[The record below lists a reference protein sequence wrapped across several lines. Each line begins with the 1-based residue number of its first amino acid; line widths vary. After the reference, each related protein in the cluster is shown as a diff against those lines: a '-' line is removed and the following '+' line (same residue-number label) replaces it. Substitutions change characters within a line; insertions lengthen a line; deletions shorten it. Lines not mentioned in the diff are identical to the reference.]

1 MAFHSGFA
9 AIIGRPNVGKST
21 LLNRFTGLK
30 VSIVSAKPQT
40 TRTRVQGVMNRPDTQ
55 IVFVDT
61 PGIHQPRTRLG
72 EYMDKSISE
81 ALKDIDALLYVVDT
95 SHITE
100 KDYELAEAYSKVNCP
115 KYLILN
121 KIDLVPADTLL
132 PAIERFR
139 ALSYDDFFPVSAE
152 SGEGIDELE
161 TALIK
166 AMPEGPM
173 YYPEDMPTDQPEQF
187 ICAELIREKALRHL
201 RDEVPHGIG
210 VEILR
215 YEKNGNLRVIDATM
229 YCEKASHK
237 SIIIGK
243 GGQTL
248 KEIGSEARRDM
259 EKLTGEKIHLQIWVK
274 VRPGWRD
281 NADDLKTLGYTMKN

>member
-21 LLNRFTGLK
+21 LLNHFTGLK

-40 TRTRVQGVMNRPDTQ
+40 TRTRVMGVMNRPDTQ

-72 EYMDKSISE
+72 EYMDKSISD
-81 ALKDIDALLYVVDT
+81 ALTDIDALLYVVDT
-95 SHITE
+95 AHITD
-100 KDYELAEAYSKVNCP
+100 KDFELAETYSSIKCP
-115 KYLILN
+115 KYLVFN
-121 KIDLVPADTLL
+121 KIDLVSPEILL
-132 PAIERFR
+132 STIERFR
-139 ALSYDDFFPVSAE
+139 VLKYDDFFPVSAE
-152 SGEGIDELE
+152 KGEGLDALE
-161 TALIK
+161 AALINV
-166 AMPEGPM
+166 MPEGPM

-215 YEKNGNLRVIDATM
+215 YEKQGNMRVIDATM

-248 KEIGSEARRDM
+248 REIGSEARHDL
-259 EKLTGEKIHLQIWVK
+259 EKLTGEHIHLQIWVK

-281 NADDLKTLGYTMKN
+281 NADDLKTLGYTINR

>member
-21 LLNRFTGLK
+21 LLNYFTGLK

-40 TRTRVQGVMNRPDTQ
+40 TRTRVMGVMNRPDTQ

-72 EYMDKSISE
+72 EYMDKSISD
-81 ALKDIDALLYVVDT
+81 ALTDIDALLFVVDAA
-95 SHITE
+95 HITD
-100 KDYELAEAYSKVNCP
+100 KDFELAENYSSVKCT
-115 KYLILN
+115 KYLVFN
-121 KIDLVPADTLL
+121 KIDLVNAENLL
-132 PAIERFR
+132 SAIERFR
-139 ALSYDDFFPVSAE
+139 VLPYDDFFPVSAE
-152 SGEGIDELE
+152 KDKGLDALE

-166 AMPEGPM
+166 VMPEGPM

-187 ICAELIREKALRHL
+187 ICSELIREKALRHL

-215 YEKNGNLRVIDATM
+215 YEKQGNMRVIDATM

-248 KEIGSEARRDM
+248 REIGSEARRDL
-259 EKLTGEKIHLQIWVK
+259 EKLTGEHIHLQIWVK

-281 NADDLKTLGYTMKN
+281 NMDDLKTLGYTAKQ

>member
-40 TRTRVQGVMNRPDTQ
+40 TRNRVMGVMNRPNTQ

-72 EYMDKSISE
+72 EYMDQSITE
-81 ALKDIDALLYVVDT
+81 ALNDIDALLFVVDA
-95 SHITE
+95 SHIIE
-100 KDYELAEAYSKVNCP
+100 KDGELAKLYAGMRCP
-115 KYLILN
+115 KYLLLN
-121 KIDLVPADTLL
+121 KIDTATPEMVLRGID
-132 PAIERFR
+132 RFKE
-139 ALSYDDFFPVSAE
+139 LGYDGIFPVSANT
-152 SGEGIDELE
+152 GEGIEELE
-161 TALIK
+161 SALMT

-187 ICAELIREKALRHL
+187 ICAELIREKALRRL
-201 RDEVPHGIG
+201 REEVPHGIG

-215 YEKNGNLRVIDATM
+215 YEKQGNLRVIDATM

-248 KEIGSEARRDM
+248 REIGRDARLDM
-259 EKLTGEKIHLQIWVK
+259 EKLTGERIHLQLWVK

-281 NADDLKTLGYTMKN
+281 NAEDLKTLGYTMKN

>member
-40 TRTRVQGVMNRPDTQ
+40 TRNRVMGVMNRPNTQ

-72 EYMDKSISE
+72 EYMDQSITE
-81 ALKDIDALLYVVDT
+81 ALNDIDALLFVVDA
-95 SHITE
+95 SHIIE
-100 KDYELAEAYSKVNCP
+100 KDGELAKQYAGMRCP
-115 KYLILN
+115 KYLLLN
-121 KIDLVPADTLL
+121 KIDTATPEMVLRGID
-132 PAIERFR
+132 RFKE
-139 ALSYDDFFPVSAE
+139 LGYDGIFPVSANT
-152 SGEGIDELE
+152 GEGIEELE
-161 TALIK
+161 SALMT

-187 ICAELIREKALRHL
+187 ICAELIREKALRRL
-201 RDEVPHGIG
+201 REEVPHGIG

-215 YEKNGNLRVIDATM
+215 YEKQGNLRVIDATM

-248 KEIGSEARRDM
+248 REIGRDARLDM
-259 EKLTGEKIHLQIWVK
+259 EKLTGERIHLQLWVK

-281 NADDLKTLGYTMKN
+281 NAEDLKTLGYTMKN

>member
-40 TRTRVQGVMNRPDTQ
+40 TRTRVMGVMNRPDTQ

-61 PGIHQPRTRLG
+61 PGIHEPRTRLG
-72 EYMDKSISE
+72 EFMDQSVNE
-81 ALKDIDALLYVVDT
+81 ALNDIDALLYVVDA
-95 SHITE
+95 SHITD
-100 KDYELAEAYSKVNCP
+100 KDYALAETYSSMRCP
-115 KYLILN
+115 KFLLLN
-121 KIDLVPADTLL
+121 KIDTVSPETLL
-132 PAIERFR
+132 KAIDRFR
-139 ALSYDDFFPVSAE
+139 TLSYDDFFPISAQN
-152 SGEGIDELE
+152 GEGVAALE
-161 TALIK
+161 EALIR

-215 YEKNGNLRVIDATM
+215 FEKQGNLRVIDATM

-248 KEIGSEARRDM
+248 REIGREARLDI
-259 EKLTGEKIHLQIWVK
+259 EKLIGEHVHLEIWVK

-281 NADDLKTLGYTMKN
+281 SAEDLKTLGYTMKN

>member
-40 TRTRVQGVMNRPDTQ
+40 TRTRVMGVMNRPDTQ

-72 EYMDKSISE
+72 EFMDQSITE
-81 ALKDIDALLYVVDT
+81 ALNDIDALLFVVDT
-95 SHITE
+95 AHIND
-100 KDYELAEAYSKVNCP
+100 KDFELAELYSKTRCP
-115 KYLILN
+115 KYLLLN
-121 KIDLVPADTLL
+121 KVDLVNPEILL
-132 PAIERFR
+132 KAIERFR
-139 ALSYDDFFPVSAE
+139 ALSYDDFFPISAE
-152 SGEGIDELE
+152 TGEGMDALE
-161 TALIK
+161 NALIK

-215 YEKNGNLRVIDATM
+215 YEMQGNLRVIDATM

-248 KEIGSEARRDM
+248 REIGSEARHDM
-259 EKLTGEKIHLQIWVK
+259 EKLTGEHIHLQIWVK

>member
-40 TRTRVQGVMNRPDTQ
+40 TRTRIQGVMNRPDTQ

-72 EYMDKSISE
+72 EFMDRSINE
-81 ALKDIDALLYVVDT
+81 ALNDIDALMYVVDT
-95 SHITE
+95 SHITD
-100 KDYELAEAYSKVNCP
+100 KDFELAEAYSAIRCP
-115 KYLILN
+115 KYLVFN
-121 KIDLVPADTLL
+121 KTDLSNAETLL
-132 PAIERFR
+132 SAIERFR
-139 ALSYDDFFPVSAE
+139 VLKYDDFFPVSAE
-152 SGEGIDELE
+152 TGDGLDALE
-161 TALIK
+161 KALIQV
-166 AMPEGPM
+166 MPEGPM

-187 ICAELIREKALRHL
+187 ICSELIREKALRHL

-215 YEKNGNLRVIDATM
+215 YEKIGNMRMIDATM

-248 KEIGSEARRDM
+248 REIGSEARRDM
-259 EKLTGEKIHLQIWVK
+259 ERLTGEHIHLQIWVK

>member
-1 MAFHSGFA
+1 
-9 AIIGRPNVGKST
+9 
-21 LLNRFTGLK
+21 
-30 VSIVSAKPQT
+30 
-40 TRTRVQGVMNRPDTQ
+40 
-55 IVFVDT
+55 
-61 PGIHQPRTRLG
+61 
-72 EYMDKSISE
+72 
-81 ALKDIDALLYVVDT
+81 
-95 SHITE
+95 
-100 KDYELAEAYSKVNCP
+100 
-115 KYLILN
+115 
-121 KIDLVPADTLL
+121 
-132 PAIERFR
+132 
-139 ALSYDDFFPVSAE
+139 
-152 SGEGIDELE
+152 
-161 TALIK
+161 
-166 AMPEGPM
+166 MPEGPM

-215 YEKNGNLRVIDATM
+215 YEMQGNLRVIDATM

-248 KEIGSEARRDM
+248 REIGSEARRDM
-259 EKLTGEKIHLQIWVK
+259 EKLTGEHIHLQIWVK

>member
-40 TRTRVQGVMNRPDTQ
+40 TRTRVQGVMNRPGCQ

-72 EYMDKSISE
+72 EYMDQSVNE
-81 ALKDIDALLYVVDT
+81 ALNDIDALLFVVDAT
-95 SHITE
+95 HLSE
-100 KDYELAEAYSKVNCP
+100 KDDELAAAYVGRKCP
-115 KYLILN
+115 KYLLLN
-121 KIDLVPADTLL
+121 KIDQAAPETVLR
-132 PAIERFR
+132 AIERFR
-139 ALSYDDFFPVSAE
+139 ALSYDDLFPVSAK
-152 SGEGIDELE
+152 SGEGMEALE
-161 TALIK
+161 AALVR

-187 ICAELIREKALRHL
+187 ICAELIREKALRRL
-201 RDEVPHGIG
+201 REEVPHGIG

-215 YEKNGNLRVIDATM
+215 YEKQGGLRVIDATM

-248 KEIGSEARRDM
+248 REIGRDARLDM
-259 EKLTGEKIHLQIWVK
+259 EKLTGEHIHLQLWVK

-281 NADDLKTLGYTMKN
+281 SAEDLKTLGYTMKN

>member
-21 LLNRFTGLK
+21 LLNHFTGLK

-40 TRTRVQGVMNRPDTQ
+40 TRNRIMGVMNRPGTQ

-72 EYMDKSISE
+72 EYMDQSITE
-81 ALKDIDALLYVVDT
+81 ALNDIDALLYVVDT
-95 SHITE
+95 AHIT
-100 KDYELAEAYSKVNCP
+100 DRDFELAESYSKVRCP

-121 KIDLVPADTLL
+121 KIDLATPETLL
-132 PAIERFR
+132 KAIERFR
-139 ALSYDDFFPVSAE
+139 TLSYDDFYPVSAQT
-152 SGEGIDELE
+152 GEGLDVLE
-161 TALIK
+161 KALVA

-187 ICAELIREKALRHL
+187 ICAELIREKALRRL

-215 YEKNGNLRVIDATM
+215 YEKQGGLRVIDATM

-248 KEIGSEARRDM
+248 REIGRDARLDM
-259 EKLTGEKIHLQIWVK
+259 EKLTGEHIHLQIWVK

-281 NADDLKTLGYTMKN
+281 NADDLKTLGYTMKK

>member
-55 IVFVDT
+55 IVFVDP

-161 TALIK
+161 KALIK

>member
-40 TRTRVQGVMNRPDTQ
+40 TRTRVMGVMNRPDTQ

-72 EYMDKSISE
+72 EFMDQSVSE
-81 ALKDIDALLYVVDT
+81 ALNDIDALLFVVDT
-95 SHITE
+95 AHTGD
-100 KDYELAEAYSKVNCP
+100 KDFELAETYSKIRCP
-115 KYLILN
+115 KFMLFN
-121 KIDLVPADTLL
+121 KVDLVNAEVLL
-132 PAIERFR
+132 KTIERFR
-139 ALSYDDFFPVSAE
+139 VLGYDDFFPVSAE
-152 SGEGIDELE
+152 TGEGIDALE
-161 TALIK
+161 KALIQ

-187 ICAELIREKALRHL
+187 ICAELIREKALRIL

-215 YEKNGNLRVIDATM
+215 YEKAGNLRVIDATM

-248 KEIGSEARRDM
+248 RQIGSEARRDM

-281 NADDLKTLGYTMKN
+281 NADDLRTLGYTMKN

>member
-40 TRTRVQGVMNRPDTQ
+40 TRTRVMGVMNRPDTQ

-72 EYMDKSISE
+72 EYMDQSITE
-81 ALKDIDALLYVVDT
+81 ALNDIDALLFVVDT
-95 SHITE
+95 SRIIE
-100 KDYELAEAYSKVNCP
+100 KDYELAETYSKVKCP
-115 KYLILN
+115 KYLLFN
-121 KIDLVPADTLL
+121 KVDLVSAETLL

-139 ALSYDDFFPVSAE
+139 ALDYDDFFPVSAE
-152 SGEGIDELE
+152 SGEGMDTLE
-161 TALIK
+161 AALIK

-187 ICAELIREKALRHL
+187 ICAELIREKALRRL

-215 YEKNGNLRVIDATM
+215 YEKQGDLRVIDATM
-229 YCEKASHK
+229 YCEKPSHK

-248 KEIGSEARRDM
+248 REIGSDARRDM
-259 EKLTGEKIHLQIWVK
+259 EKLTGEHIHLQIWVK

-281 NADDLKTLGYTMKN
+281 NADDLKTLGYTMKK

>member
-21 LLNRFTGLK
+21 LLNRLTGLK

-40 TRTRVQGVMNRPDTQ
+40 TRTRVMGVMNRPGAQ

-72 EYMDKSISE
+72 EYMDQSITA
-81 ALKDIDALLYVVDT
+81 ALDGIDALLYVVDA
-95 SHITE
+95 SHITPADE
-100 KDYELAEAYSKVNCP
+100 EAAKKYAQLKGPKFLA
-115 KYLILN
+115 LN
-121 KIDLVPADTLL
+121 KIDRVTPDLLL
-132 PAIERFR
+132 PAIDRFK
-139 ALSYDDFFPVSAE
+139 ALPYDGFFPISAQK
-152 SGEGIDELE
+152 GEGVEALE
-161 TALIK
+161 KALLGV
-166 AMPEGPM
+166 MPEGPQ
-173 YYPEDMPTDQPEQF
+173 YYPEDMPTDQTEQN

-215 YEKNGNLRVIDATM
+215 YEKQGGVRMIDATM
-229 YCEKASHK
+229 YCEKSSHK

-248 KEIGSEARRDM
+248 KEISQEARLDM
-259 EKLTGEKIHLQIWVK
+259 EKLTGEHIHLQVWVK

-281 NADDLKTLGYTMKN
+281 NAEDLKTLGYTMKN

>member
-1 MAFHSGFA
+1 MAFHSGFV

-40 TRTRVQGVMNRPDTQ
+40 TRTRVMGVMNRPETQ

-61 PGIHQPRTRLG
+61 PGIHEPRTRLG
-72 EYMDKSISE
+72 EYMDQSVSE
-81 ALKDIDALLYVVDT
+81 ALHDIDALLFLVDA
-95 SHITE
+95 SHIAAR
-100 KDYELAEAYSKVNCP
+100 DYELAKAYAETRCP
-115 KYLILN
+115 KFLLLN
-121 KIDLVPADTLL
+121 KIDLVTPEILL
-132 PAIERFR
+132 KAIEQFR
-139 ALSYDDFFPVSAE
+139 TLSYDDFFPVSAE
-152 SGEGIDELE
+152 SGEGLDALE
-161 TALIK
+161 KALIA

-187 ICAELIREKALRHL
+187 ICAELIREKALRRL

-215 YEKNGNLRVIDATM
+215 YEKQGNLRVIDATM

-248 KEIGSEARRDM
+248 RDIGRDARIDM
-259 EKLTGEKIHLQIWVK
+259 EKLTGEHIHLQIWVK

-281 NADDLKTLGYTMKN
+281 NAQDLKTLGYTMKD

>member
-1 MAFHSGFA
+1 MSFHSGFA

-40 TRTRVQGVMNRPDTQ
+40 TRTRVMGVMNRPDTQ

-72 EYMDKSISE
+72 EFMDQSVSE
-81 ALKDIDALLYVVDT
+81 ALNDIDALLFVVDT
-95 SHITE
+95 SHVTD
-100 KDYELAEAYSKVNCP
+100 KDYELAETYSKIRCP
-115 KYLILN
+115 KFMLFN
-121 KIDLVPADTLL
+121 KVDLVSADTLL
-132 PAIERFR
+132 KTIERFR
-139 ALSYDDFFPVSAE
+139 VLGYDDFFPVSAE
-152 SGEGIDELE
+152 TGEGIDTLE
-161 TALIK
+161 AALINV
-166 AMPEGPM
+166 MPEGPM

-210 VEILR
+210 VEIVR
-215 YEKNGNLRVIDATM
+215 YEKAGNLRVIDATM

-248 KEIGSEARRDM
+248 REIGSEARRDM
-259 EKLTGEKIHLQIWVK
+259 EKLTGEKIHLEIWVK

>member
-1 MAFHSGFA
+1 MAFYSGFA

-21 LLNRFTGLK
+21 LLNHFTGLK

-40 TRTRVQGVMNRPDTQ
+40 TRTRVMGVMNRPDTQ

-72 EYMDKSISE
+72 EYMDKSISD
-81 ALKDIDALLYVVDT
+81 ALTDIDALLYVVDT
-95 SHITE
+95 AHITD
-100 KDYELAEAYSKVNCP
+100 KDFELAETYSSIKCP
-115 KYLILN
+115 KYLVFN
-121 KIDLVPADTLL
+121 KIDLVSPEILL
-132 PAIERFR
+132 STIERFR
-139 ALSYDDFFPVSAE
+139 VLKYDDFFPVSAE
-152 SGEGIDELE
+152 KGEGLDALE
-161 TALIK
+161 AALIK
-166 AMPEGPM
+166 IMPEGPM

-187 ICAELIREKALRHL
+187 ICSELIREKALRHL

-215 YEKNGNLRVIDATM
+215 YEKQGNMRVIDATM

-248 KEIGSEARRDM
+248 REIGSEARHDL
-259 EKLTGEKIHLQIWVK
+259 EKLTGEHIHLQIWVK

-281 NADDLKTLGYTMKN
+281 NADDLKTLGYTTNR

>member
-1 MAFHSGFA
+1 MSFHSGFA

-40 TRTRVQGVMNRPDTQ
+40 TRTRVMGVMNRPDTQ

-72 EYMDKSISE
+72 EFMDQSVSE
-81 ALKDIDALLYVVDT
+81 ALNDIDALLFVVDT
-95 SHITE
+95 SHVTD
-100 KDYELAEAYSKVNCP
+100 KDYELAETYSKIRCP
-115 KYLILN
+115 KFMLFN
-121 KIDLVPADTLL
+121 KVDLVSADTLL
-132 PAIERFR
+132 KTIERFR
-139 ALSYDDFFPVSAE
+139 VLGYDDFFPVSAE
-152 SGEGIDELE
+152 TGEGIDTLE
-161 TALIK
+161 AALINV
-166 AMPEGPM
+166 MPEGPM

-210 VEILR
+210 VEIVR
-215 YEKNGNLRVIDATM
+215 YEKAGNLRVIDATM

-248 KEIGSEARRDM
+248 REIGSEARRDM

>member
-40 TRTRVQGVMNRPDTQ
+40 TRNRVMGVMNRPNTQ

-72 EYMDKSISE
+72 EYMDQSITE
-81 ALKDIDALLYVVDT
+81 ALNDIDALLFVVDA
-95 SHITE
+95 SHIIE
-100 KDYELAEAYSKVNCP
+100 KDGELAKLYAGMRCP
-115 KYLILN
+115 KYLLLN
-121 KIDLVPADTLL
+121 KIDTATPEMVLRGID
-132 PAIERFR
+132 RFKE
-139 ALSYDDFFPVSAE
+139 LGYDGIFPVSANT
-152 SGEGIDELE
+152 GEGIEELE
-161 TALIK
+161 SALMA

-187 ICAELIREKALRHL
+187 ICAELIREKALHRL
-201 RDEVPHGIG
+201 REEVPHGIG

-215 YEKNGNLRVIDATM
+215 YEKQGNLRVIDATM

-248 KEIGSEARRDM
+248 REIGRDARLDM
-259 EKLTGEKIHLQIWVK
+259 EKLTGERIHLQLWVK

-281 NADDLKTLGYTMKN
+281 NAEDLKTLGYTMKN

>member
-40 TRTRVQGVMNRPDTQ
+40 TRTRVQGVMNRPGTQ

-72 EYMDKSISE
+72 EFMDRSVSE
-81 ALKDIDALLYVVDT
+81 ALNDIDALLFVVDT

-100 KDYELAEAYSKVNCP
+100 KDYELAQTYSALRCP
-115 KYLILN
+115 KYLLLN
-121 KIDLVPADTLL
+121 KIDLVKAEDVLQ
-132 PAIERFR
+132 AIERFR
-139 ALSYDDFFPVSAE
+139 ALSYDGFFPVSAE
-152 SGEGIDELE
+152 SGKGIDALE
-161 TALIK
+161 EALIK

-187 ICAELIREKALRHL
+187 ICSELIREKALRHL

-215 YEKNGNLRVIDATM
+215 YEKQGDLRVIDATM

-248 KEIGSEARRDM
+248 REIGSEARRDM
-259 EKLTGEKIHLQIWVK
+259 EKLTGEHIHLQIWVK

>member
-21 LLNRFTGLK
+21 LLNYFTGLK

-40 TRTRVQGVMNRPDTQ
+40 TRTRVMGVMNRPDTQ

-72 EYMDKSISE
+72 EYMDKSISD
-81 ALKDIDALLYVVDT
+81 ALTDIDALLFVVDAA
-95 SHITE
+95 HITD
-100 KDYELAEAYSKVNCP
+100 KDFELAENYSSVKCT
-115 KYLILN
+115 KYLVFN
-121 KIDLVPADTLL
+121 KIDLVNAENLL
-132 PAIERFR
+132 SAIERFR
-139 ALSYDDFFPVSAE
+139 VLPYDDFFPVSAE
-152 SGEGIDELE
+152 KDKGLDALE

-166 AMPEGPM
+166 VMPEGPM

-187 ICAELIREKALRHL
+187 ICSELIREKALRHL

-215 YEKNGNLRVIDATM
+215 YEKQGNIRVIDATM

-248 KEIGSEARRDM
+248 REIGSEARHDL
-259 EKLTGEKIHLQIWVK
+259 EKLTGEHIHLQIWVK

-281 NADDLKTLGYTMKN
+281 NMDDLKTLGYTAKQ

>member
-40 TRTRVQGVMNRPDTQ
+40 TRTRVMGVMNRPDTQ

-72 EYMDKSISE
+72 EYMDQSITE
-81 ALKDIDALLYVVDT
+81 ALNDIDALLFVVDT
-95 SHITE
+95 SRIIE
-100 KDYELAEAYSKVNCP
+100 KDYELAETYSKVKCP
-115 KYLILN
+115 KYLLFN
-121 KIDLVPADTLL
+121 KVDLVSAETLL

-139 ALSYDDFFPVSAE
+139 ALDYDDFFPVSAE
-152 SGEGIDELE
+152 SGEGMDTLE
-161 TALIK
+161 AALIK